1 MIVEYAN
8 DPNKTKKENRQ
19 AKREFKQ
26 SQRQLNRNSAE
37 AKKNW
42 NTLKNSK
49 NVHTIHIN
57 EKNSDGSLIANKA
70 EPKQG
75 YKPGEGKGAGS
86 DIYINLGSTTVQGDD
101 PLVLLC
107 PQLWCSIASSTYF

>member
-37 AKKNW
+37 AIPMVV
-42 NTLKNSK
+42 L
-49 NVHTIHIN
+49 
-57 EKNSDGSLIANKA
+57 SLIKQNQNK
-70 EPKQG
+70 
-75 YKPGEGKGAGS
+75 
-86 DIYINLGSTTVQGDD
+86 DINLEKVRVLVQIFI
-101 PLVLLC
+101 L
-107 PQLWCSIASSTYF
+107 I